1 MKRILAVT
9 AALFFSIIQQNEAK
23 AASFTFYFDMP
34 AFTEKGGSYDAF
46 AGKTSV
52 LALVLDNGSSDP
64 FDEVFAMRDLLGAQ
78 VVSIAGSNLVGQ
90 AARVNGFNNTF
101 DDPSQVLVTTDKSG
115 KAVLNVVSSSR
126 GTALFSSEP
135 NTRYDGYQLAFTG
148 PSRFKACTYSINIGG
163 KRGGLCDGGQPF
175 IASGHLGDALVFPA
189 IVPLPASL
197 PLLLGAL
204 SCVGCFGRRAQ
215 KRRRIT

>member
-1 MKRILAVT
+1 MKRILAVA
-9 AALFFSIIQQNEAK
+9 AALSFSMIQLNEAK

-34 AFTEKGGSYDAF
+34 AFTEKGGSYGAF

-52 LALVLDNGSSDP
+52 LALALDNGSSDP
-64 FDEVFAMRDLLGAQ
+64 FDEIFAMRDLLGAQ
-78 VVSIAGSNLVGQ
+78 VVSIAGTNLVGQ
-90 AARVNGFNNTF
+90 AARVNGFNNPF

-115 KAVLNVVSSSR
+115 NAVLNVVSPSR
-126 GTALFSSEP
+126 GSALFSSEP

-148 PSRFKACTYSINIGG
+148 PSRYKACTYSINIGG

-175 IASGHLGDALVFPA
+175 IASGHLGDALSFPA

-197 PLLLGAL
+197 PLFLGAL
-204 SCVGCFGRRAQ
+204 SCVGYFGRRAQ